1 MGRSRITFN
10 SFVSPQRLCGSPLTS
25 QFSYGQPRPLKLQ
38 RKASQVEIL
47 SATMHMNWL
56 LLLVSIVL
64 ISGEAA
70 ATDVLRKE
78 EQSKLLHANTVV
90 KTTRVL
96 TSDEEARDINTG
108 FSTDDEEKTNVK
120 GLSKLADLDKATWK
134 LRKMD
139 MKLSNKVWIRGGK
152 DPDDMLKYFRLGLAG
167 AKIDENKKVI
177 QWFRFVKDYRNAKG
191 QHWFPDY
198 TIYEVLA
205 TKTRASESKLAELFA
220 ALTHIPDVK
229 NLAGIMQNYQFR
241 LWVSRKETPTT
252 VAAKFGIPFRAP
264 VGTERDSR
272 IDILDAFTKVFNA
285 VDSK

>member
-1 MGRSRITFN
+1 FDGEKSDNI
-10 SFVSPQRLCGSPLTS
+10 
-25 QFSYGQPRPLKLQ
+25 QFLRESTAAVWQPSHFTILLRQPRPLELQ

-139 MKLSNKVWIRGGK
+139 MKLSNK
-152 DPDDMLKYFRLGLAG
+152 L
-167 AKIDENKKVI
+167 
-177 QWFRFVKDYRNAKG
+177 
-191 QHWFPDY
+191 
-198 TIYEVLA
+198 
-205 TKTRASESKLAELFA
+205 
-220 ALTHIPDVK
+220 
-229 NLAGIMQNYQFR
+229 
-241 LWVSRKETPTT
+241 
-252 VAAKFGIPFRAP
+252 
-264 VGTERDSR
+264 
-272 IDILDAFTKVFNA
+272 
-285 VDSK
+285 